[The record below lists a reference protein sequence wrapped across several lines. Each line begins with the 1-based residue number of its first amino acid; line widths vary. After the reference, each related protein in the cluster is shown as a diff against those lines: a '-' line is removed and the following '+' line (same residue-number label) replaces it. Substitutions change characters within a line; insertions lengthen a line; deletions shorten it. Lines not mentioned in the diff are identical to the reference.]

1 MAHLWTLAQC
11 LRRVRRGRAS
21 IDSRWSSSLS
31 GRNGKQ
37 VQNRNICRRMLLG
50 CRISFSRGR
59 RRGRCDRGIR
69 GRRGSNAKV
78 ASGLQRQDGA
88 RRSRAGRVRPRGGI
102 VRATG
107 GSLLADSRP
116 DDAQPARPR
125 RRDSIPLQKF
135 FFLLLPAR
143 VSFEQLVEVFWQI
156 HDPTTL
162 NRQGPDVGTQYRSII
177 FYSDDH
183 ERSAAEESKRRLDES
198 GNLGRPIVTQIV
210 PAAEFYR
217 AEENHQRYFERM
229 GIAPSCGIRARSD

>member
-1 MAHLWTLAQC
+1 MANKYKIATFAAGCFWGVESAF
-11 LRRVRRGRAS
+11 RAAEGVVDVTVGYAGGAVPKPS
-21 IDSRWSSSLS
+21 YRAVCS
-31 GRNGKQ
+31 GKTGHAEVVQ
-37 VQNRNICRRMLLG
+37 VEY
-50 CRISFSRGR
+50 
-59 RRGRCDRGIR
+59 D
-69 GRRGSNAKV
+69 
-78 ASGLQRQDGA
+78 
-88 RRSRAGRVRPRGGI
+88 
-102 VRATG
+102 
-107 GSLLADSRP
+107 
-116 DDAQPARPR
+116 
-125 RRDSIPLQKF
+125 
-135 FFLLLPAR
+135 PAR